1 MLSLSA
7 QILIRM
13 ISKLPK
19 KGNLFHQTGDTQKGL
34 GSNYQIWMKMDVLT

>member
-13 ISKLPK
+13 MWKLPK
-19 KGNLFHQTGDTQKGL
+19 KGDLFHQTGYTQKGL
-34 GSNYQIWMKMDVLT
+34 GSNYQIWMKIDVLT